1 MQKVKDHWQLG
12 LLLAIL
18 FALWSTPVAIPL
30 KIFVVFLHELSHVIA
45 TVLTGGEV
53 LNLSVSA
60 DQGGVVWSRGG
71 NRFITLS
78 SGYLGSLLIGVAFL
92 LGALKTKIDKIL
104 MMGCGVMML
113 LIAALYVRDSF
124 ALIFTCATG
133 IAMITF
139 GRFLGHDINDLV
151 LRLLGLA
158 SMIYVPFD
166 ILSDT
171 ILRSGARSDA
181 RMLAEEFGG
190 PTVMWGGLWLALSLI
205 AILWALKTALRDP
218 SNLHWSRKSV

>member
-1 MQKVKDHWQLG
+1 MQKAKDHWQLG
-12 LLLAIL
+12 LLLVL
-18 FALWSTPVAIPL
+18 VFALWSTPVAIPL
-30 KIFVVFLHELSHVIA
+30 KIFVVFLHELSHAIA

-53 LNLSVSA
+53 LSLSVSA

-78 SGYLGSLLIGVAFL
+78 AGYLGSLLIGLALL

-104 MMGCGVMML
+104 MLGCGVVLL

-124 ALIFTCATG
+124 ALLFTCATG
-133 IAMITF
+133 IAMIAV
-139 GRFLGHDINDLV
+139 GYFLSHDINDLI
-151 LRLLGLA
+151 LRLLGL
-158 SMIYVPFD
+158 SSIIYVPFD

-190 PTVMWGGLWLALSLI
+190 ATVMWGGIWLCLSLL
-205 AILWALKTALRDP
+205 AIFYALKIALKEP
-218 SNLHWSRKSV
+218 SNLTWSRN

>member
-1 MQKVKDHWQLG
+1 MQKAKDHWQLG
-12 LLLAIL
+12 LLLVL
-18 FALWSTPVAIPL
+18 VFALWSTPVSIPL

-53 LNLSVSA
+53 LSLSVSA

-78 SGYLGSLLIGVAFL
+78 AGYLGSLLIGLALL

-104 MMGCGVMML
+104 MMGCGVVL
-113 LIAALYVRDSF
+113 LLVAALYVRDSF
-124 ALIFTCATG
+124 ALLFTCVTG
-133 IAMITF
+133 IAMIAV
-139 GRFLGHDINDLV
+139 GYFLSYDINDLI
-151 LRLLGLA
+151 LRLLGLS

-190 PTVMWGGLWLALSLI
+190 ATVMWGGIWLCLSLL
-205 AILWALKTALRDP
+205 AIFYALKIALKEP
-218 SNLHWSRKSV
+218 SNLTWSRN

>member
-1 MQKVKDHWQLG
+1 MQKAKDHWQLG
-12 LLLAIL
+12 LLLAL
-18 FALWSTPVAIPL
+18 VFALWSTPATIPL

-53 LNLSVSA
+53 LSLSVSA
-60 DQGGVVWSRGG
+60 DQGGVVRSRGG

-78 SGYLGSLLIGVAFL
+78 AGYLGSLLIGLALL
-92 LGALKTKIDKIL
+92 LGALKTKIDKFL
-104 MMGCGVMML
+104 MMGCGVVL
-113 LIAALYVRDSF
+113 LLVAALYVRESF
-124 ALIFTCATG
+124 ALLFTCVTG
-133 IAMITF
+133 IAMIAI
-139 GRFLGHDINDLV
+139 GYFLNHDINDLI
-151 LRLLGLA
+151 LRLLGLS

-190 PTVMWGGLWLALSLI
+190 ATVMWGGIWLCLSLL
-205 AILWALKTALRDP
+205 AIFYALKIALKEP
-218 SNLHWSRKSV
+218 SNLTWSRN